1 MARNWT
7 PAQRSAI
14 DERSRTLLV
23 SAAAGS
29 GKTAVLTERIISSL
43 LDPENPTDISRL
55 LVVTF
60 TRAAAAE
67 MRARIARALSD
78 AIALYPNNTGL
89 RRQLMLLGSA
99 KICTIDSFYLDLVRA
114 NFQEAG
120 FSPSFRM
127 ADEGELLSLRQDTMN
142 AAIDRMYAAH
152 PDFIAVADLFSDVR
166 DEKSLTDTLL
176 KLEEK
181 LQKLPE
187 GFALLLRSA
196 KANEEAY
203 QAPFSSDFG
212 KVIFGA
218 LDKTVTQGIA
228 LYGTALSMM
237 SAEAYPDKL
246 QNKFGKAYGEMLDR
260 LQSIK
265 NALDAQN
272 TDDLAHFLTTPLAE
286 RVTSA
291 KLPPCSEDFALTAD
305 ACKAFREKWRG
316 TAATLGVFHTEEI
329 RAGGAEA
336 AEILRLTYLVLT
348 DFDRN
353 YRAAKH
359 EKEVA
364 EFGDISRAAYHL
376 LIDKNGEPTP
386 LASSLAT
393 SFDAVYIDEYQDVDA
408 MQDATFRAIST
419 PRNRFMV
426 GDIKQSIYRFR
437 GAEPAVFA
445 GYRKDFPDLQR
456 ADANEPAATVF
467 MSNCF
472 RCDENIIK
480 FSNTVSGYLFARSAQ
495 SIDYKKEDDLCF
507 SKSLPTPDYTS
518 PKCRVLIYDDK
529 KGERTSDPQQE
540 EDETSAVIDDAEAK
554 MIVKEIRHLL
564 SGERKA
570 DGTRITPGD
579 IAVLARGSAFAAP
592 LARLLREAGIPVND
606 TSRENFFENPEVLCM
621 YSLLAVIDNP
631 FRDVYL
637 AAVMR
642 SPFFGFTL
650 EELVSIRTAT
660 DPSLSLYESVKA
672 AEDILGD
679 KALCRRIA
687 TFLAKLTQYRAKAE
701 LLPVDKLLRYLYR
714 DTAVLSFAGDS
725 AGEDHTYKNK
735 RQNLL
740 RLYEYARCF
749 EAGGFKGLY
758 RFVRYV
764 EDIMQNDTEMPT
776 PEGPRDAVSLI
787 TIHHSK
793 GLEYPVCFVAT
804 TGKTFNADDIKDPL
818 LLDSVLGCGT
828 RVPNTGAFS
837 RANTFARE
845 AVKERLKQLSMEEEM
860 RVLYVAMTRARERLY
875 ITGKPRYGMKNV
887 QKHIALAACPAT
899 SYFELLG
906 NSYLEWIL
914 FALEGT
920 AHDEFCEVITV
931 HPEDLPEPN
940 EPHSPAT
947 DMGDEAVE
955 ETAKDATYQ
964 AARERFAERFDF
976 IYPASHLTRLPA
988 KLSVSRLTP
997 EILDVYDK
1005 ESIGEA
1011 ALQDPDVETLLHT
1024 FERTPQF
1031 EKDAQSTLANAA
1043 ERGTATHEFLQFC
1056 DFSSAAQDLDNE
1068 LERLIEA
1075 RFLPPEARDAIR
1087 REELARF
1094 FESDFYRV
1102 LKHARDVHRE
1112 TRFNVFLPAADF
1124 TENAELKAQLGN
1136 EKLLVQGVIDLFF
1149 TDANGN
1155 LVLCDYKTDRLPRG
1169 ALQDPT
1175 RAANFLFAR
1184 HQRQLSY
1191 YKQALKAISGKEPDR
1206 TVIYSL
1212 PLGEALEEI
1221 P

>member
-43 LDPENPTDISRL
+43 LDPESPTDISRL

-67 MRARIARALSD
+67 MRARIARALGD

-114 NFQEAG
+114 NFQEAD

-127 ADEGELLSLRQDTMN
+127 ADEGELLSLRRDTMN
-142 AAIDRMYAAH
+142 AAIDRMYATH

-166 DEKSLTDTLL
+166 DERSLTDNLL

-187 GFALLLRSA
+187 GFDLLLRSA
-196 KANEEAY
+196 KANEEAH

-212 KVIFGA
+212 RVLFGA
-218 LDKTVTQGIA
+218 LDKTVSDGIE
-228 LYGTALSMM
+228 LYDTALSMM
-237 SAEAYPDKL
+237 TAEEYTDKL
-246 QNKFGKAYGEMLDR
+246 QSKFGKAYGEMLER
-260 LQSIK
+260 LRSIK
-265 NALDAQN
+265 NALDAN
-272 TDDLAHFLTTPLAE
+272 STDDLAHLLTMPLAE
-286 RVTSA
+286 RVTSS
-291 KLPPCSEDFALTAD
+291 KLPPCSEDFALTAE
-305 ACKAFREKWRG
+305 ACKAFREKWRA
-316 TAATLGVFHTEEI
+316 TAATLGVFDTEEI

-336 AEILRLTYLVLT
+336 AELLRLTYHVLT
-348 DFDRN
+348 DFDKS
-353 YRAAKH
+353 YRAAKR
-359 EKEVA
+359 ESEVA

-386 LASSLAT
+386 LATSLAA

-437 GAEPAVFA
+437 GADPAVFA
-445 GYRKDFPDLQR
+445 GYRQAFPDLQS
-456 ADANEPAATVF
+456 AKAEDPAATVF
-467 MSNCF
+467 MSSCF
-472 RCDENIIK
+472 RCDESIIK
-480 FSNTVSGYLFARSAQ
+480 FSNTVSGYLFGRSAD
-495 SIDYKKEDDLCF
+495 SIGYKKEDDLCF
-507 SKSLPTPDYTS
+507 SKALPHADYAS
-518 PKCRVLIYDDK
+518 PKCRVLIYDDQAQ
-529 KGERTSDPQQE
+529 ERTPDPQQ
-540 EDETSAVIDDAEAK
+540 DENETGTVIDDAEAK
-554 MIVKEIRHLL
+554 MIVKEIKHLL

-592 LARLLREAGIPVND
+592 LAKLLREAGIPVND

-660 DPSLSLYESVKA
+660 DSSLSLWEAVKA
-672 AEDILGD
+672 AADILPE
-679 KALCRRIA
+679 KALCHRIGI
-687 TFLAKLTQYRAKAE
+687 FLAKLTQYRAKAE

-714 DTAVLSFAGDS
+714 DTAVLSFAGDG
-725 AGEDHTYKNK
+725 AGEDHAHKNK

-764 EDIMQNDTEMPT
+764 EDIMQNDTEMPA

-804 TGKTFNADDIKDPL
+804 TGKTFNADDTKEPL
-818 LLDSVLGCGT
+818 LLDGMLGCGT

-875 ITGKPRYGMKNV
+875 VTGKPRYGMKNV
-887 QKHIALAACPAT
+887 RKHIALATCSAT

-914 FALEGT
+914 FALEKT
-920 AHDEFCEVITV
+920 DHSEFCEVITV
-931 HPEDLPEPN
+931 QPEDLLEQSEPL
-940 EPHSPAT
+940 SPAT
-947 DMGDEAVE
+947 NEGNEAVE
-955 ETAKDATYQ
+955 ETANEAAYQ
-964 AARERFAERFDF
+964 AARERFAGRFDF
-976 IYPASHLTRLPA
+976 IYPAAHLARLPA

-1011 ALQDPDVETLLHT
+1011 ALKDPDVETLLHT

-1031 EKDAQSTLANAA
+1031 EKGGQGALLNAA

-1056 DFSSAAQDLDNE
+1056 DFRRAENDLDNE

-1094 FESDFYRV
+1094 FKSEFYMA
-1102 LKHARDVHRE
+1102 LKNARDIRRE

-1124 TENAELKAQLGN
+1124 TENEELKAKLKD

-1155 LVLCDYKTDRLPRG
+1155 LVLCDYKTDRLPRE
-1169 ALQDPT
+1169 ALQDRT
-1175 RAANFLFAR
+1175 LAATFLFAR

-1191 YKQALKAISGKEPDR
+1191 YKQALQAICGKTPDR

>member
-43 LDPENPTDISRL
+43 TDPQNPTDISRL

-60 TRAAAAE
+60 TRAAAQE
-67 MRARIARALSD
+67 MRARIARALGD
-78 AIALYPNNTGL
+78 AIALYPNHTGL
-89 RRQLMLLGSA
+89 RRQLMLLGGA

-114 NFQEAG
+114 NFEEAG
-120 FSPSFRM
+120 FSPSFRL
-127 ADEGELLSLRQDTMN
+127 ADEGELLSLRRDTMN

-152 PDFIAVADLFSDVR
+152 PEFVAVADLFSDVR
-166 DEKSLTDTLL
+166 NEQSLTDTLL

-187 GFALLLRSA
+187 GFELLLRSA
-196 KANEEAY
+196 KENEEAY
-203 QAPFSSDFG
+203 QAPFLSDFG
-212 KVIFGA
+212 RVLFGA
-218 LDKTVTQGIA
+218 LNKTVSDGIE
-228 LYGTALSMM
+228 LYDTALSMM
-237 SAEAYPDKL
+237 TAEEYTDKL
-246 QNKFGKAYGEMLDR
+246 QSKFGKAYSEMLER

-265 NALDAQN
+265 HALDAQS
-272 TDDLAHFLTTPLAE
+272 TDDLARLLIAPLTE

-291 KLPPCSEDFALTAD
+291 KLPPCSEDFALTAE
-305 ACKAFREKWRG
+305 ACKAFREKWRA
-316 TAATLGVFHTEEI
+316 TATTLGVFDTKEI
-329 RAGGAEA
+329 QAGGAEA
-336 AEILRLTYLVLT
+336 AELLRLTYLVLT
-348 DFDRN
+348 DFDKS
-353 YRAAKH
+353 YRAAKR
-359 EKEVA
+359 EREVA
-364 EFGDISRAAYHL
+364 EFGDVSRAAYHL
-376 LIDKNGEPTP
+376 LLDKNGDPTP
-386 LASSLAT
+386 LASSLAD

-437 GAEPAVFA
+437 GADPAVFA
-445 GYRKDFPDLQR
+445 GYRGAFPNLQE
-456 ADANEPAATVF
+456 AKAEDTAATVF

-480 FSNTVSGYLFARSAQ
+480 FSNTVSGYLFKRSAQ
-495 SIDYKKEDDLCF
+495 SIGYKSEDDLCF
-507 SKSLPTPDYTS
+507 SKALPRPDYTS

-529 KGERTSDPQQE
+529 AQEGASDAQQ
-540 EDETSAVIDDAEAK
+540 DENEASTVIDDAEAK
-554 MIVKEIRHLL
+554 MIVKEIKHLL
-564 SGERKA
+564 LGERKA

-592 LARLLREAGIPVND
+592 LAKLLREAGIPVND

-642 SPFFGFTL
+642 SPFFGFAL
-650 EELVSIRTAT
+650 EELVSIRTTT
-660 DPSLSLYESVKA
+660 DPSLSLYEAVKA
-672 AEDILGD
+672 AADILPE
-679 KALCRRIA
+679 KALCHRIE

-714 DTAVLSFAGDS
+714 DTAVLSFAGES
-725 AGEDHTYKNK
+725 AGEDHAYRNK

-776 PEGPRDAVSLI
+776 PEGPRDAISLI

-804 TGKTFNADDIKDPL
+804 TGKTFNADDTKEPL
-818 LLDSVLGCGT
+818 LLDGVLGCGT
-828 RVPNTGAFS
+828 RVPNVGAFS

-845 AVKERLKQLSMEEEM
+845 AVKERLKQLSLEEEM

-887 QKHIALAACPAT
+887 RKHIALATCPAT

-914 FALEGT
+914 FALEKT
-920 AHDEFCEVITV
+920 EHSAFCEVITV
-931 HPEDLPEPN
+931 HPEDLLEQDAPS
-940 EPHSPAT
+940 SPDT
-947 DMGDEAVE
+947 DDSDKAVE
-955 ETAKDATYQ
+955 ETAYQ
-964 AARERFAERFDF
+964 AARERFAKRFDF
-976 IYPASHLTRLPA
+976 TYPASHLTRLPA

-1011 ALQDPDVETLLHT
+1011 ALKDPDVEALLHT

-1031 EKDAQSTLANAA
+1031 EKDKQDTPLHAA

-1056 DFSSAAQDLDNE
+1056 DFTRAKNDLDHE

-1087 REELARF
+1087 REELGRF
-1094 FESDFYRV
+1094 FESDFYKT
-1102 LKHARDVHRE
+1102 LKNARDIHRE

-1124 TENAELKAQLGN
+1124 TENEELKAQLQD

-1149 TDANGN
+1149 TDENGN
-1155 LVLCDYKTDRLPRG
+1155 LVLCDYKTDRLPKEATNDP
-1169 ALQDPT
+1169 AL
-1175 RAANFLFAR
+1175 AASFLFAR
-1184 HQRQLSY
+1184 HKQQLSY
-1191 YKQALKAISGKEPDR
+1191 YKQALKAICGRTPDK

-1212 PLGEALEEI
+1212 PFGEALEETL
-1221 P
+1221 